1 MAYLTEN
8 MEEDRES
15 IVVGDNPLPGA
26 AEAAKSR
33 QGIGGPPP
41 KTAFENV
48 GCILQQ
54 VEGLETSDDLDA
66 ADV

>member
-8 MEEDRES
+8 TGENKQLQ
-15 IVVGDNPLPGA
+15 VVGNNPMPGA

-33 QGIGGPPP
+33 QRTGGPPP
-41 KTAFENV
+41 KPALEKL
-48 GCILQQ
+48 GCILQ
-54 VEGLETSDDLDA
+54 VEGLETSDNELDS

>member
-8 MEEDRES
+8 MEEDRQS
-15 IVVGDNPLPGA
+15 MVVGNNFLPGA

-33 QGIGGPPP
+33 QRTGGPPP
-41 KTAFENV
+41 KTALENR
-48 GCILQQ
+48 GLILQQ
-54 VEGLETSDDLDA
+54 VEGLETSDDLDS